1 MADSTTVTI
10 QSISVRYPT
19 LMDFDDEAQRALLNV
34 LILEAEVDVTEPIY
48 GDLRA
53 RGVQLLAV
61 HRFKRQEAEGDG
73 DGSSFPLSAATVDR
87 VSMTFVVPPPDAIL
101 PTNLHYYTTQQGV
114 ELMELTRRVNSGPVV
129 VSSA

>member
-1 MADSTTVTI
+1 MADSSTVTI

-19 LMDFDDEAQRALLNV
+19 LTDFNDAAQRALLNV
-34 LILEAEVDVTEPIY
+34 LIQEAEADVSIEIF
-48 GDLRA
+48 GDLRD

-61 HRFKRQEAEGDG
+61 HRFVRQQAEGDG

-87 VSMTFVVPPPDAIL
+87 ASMTFVVPPPDAIL

-114 ELMELTRRVNSGPVV
+114 EFMELARRVGSGARVV
-129 VSSA
+129 VHG